1 MKVNVF
7 LLFFRVF
14 IFYFVPYVSIH
25 FPQVPATEEEWKAV
39 SEQFNKRWQFP
50 NCLGAVDGKHVNIV
64 PPPDSGSFYYNY
76 KGSHSMVLLAVANAN
91 YEFIVCDFGVNGRVS
106 DGGVIDHTLFYNKLR
121 DGTLS
126 LPTPQ
131 PPQKSEI
138 PLPFVFIGDE
148 AFALRKDFLKPFNQ
162 RELDHDKKIFNYRL
176 SRARRIV
183 ENVFGILSM
192 RFRIFNAPINMKVK
206 NIECVVLACCYL
218 HNFLR
223 RKTST
228 YITSEDMDETSQQT
242 EHAPFTALDRTHN
255 RRACA
260 EAIKLREMF
269 QRYFNNEGAVSW
281 QEAKIK

>member
-1 MKVNVF
+1 
-7 LLFFRVF
+7 
-14 IFYFVPYVSIH
+14 
-25 FPQVPATEEEWKAV
+25 
-39 SEQFNKRWQFP
+39 
-50 NCLGAVDGKHVNIV
+50 
-64 PPPDSGSFYYNY
+64 
-76 KGSHSMVLLAVANAN
+76 MVLLAVANAN

-106 DGGVIDHTLFYNKLR
+106 DGGVIEQTLFYDKLR
-121 DGTLS
+121 KGTLS
-126 LPTPQ
+126 LPTSQ
-131 PPQKSEI
+131 PPQKSEV

-162 RELDHDKKIFNYRL
+162 RELDHGKKIFNYRL

-223 RKTST
+223 RTSS
-228 YITSEDMDETSQQT
+228 YITSEDMETSQQA
-242 EHAPFTALDRTHN
+242 ENAHFTPLDKKHHR

-260 EAIKLREMF
+260 DAIKVREMF

-281 QEAKIK
+281 QEDKIK